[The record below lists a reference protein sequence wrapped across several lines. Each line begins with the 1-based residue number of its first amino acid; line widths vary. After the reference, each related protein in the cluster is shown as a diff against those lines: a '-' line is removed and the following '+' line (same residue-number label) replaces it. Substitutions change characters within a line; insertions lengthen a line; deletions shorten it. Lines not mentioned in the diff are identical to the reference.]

1 MPGVI
6 HIKQGS
12 LLLRHRP
19 WHTMLRA
26 SVTDHSMRKYCT
38 GVYKHMP
45 ARFEAHLSFFTA
57 APEAVSKLGHK
68 TARATRQALTAG
80 SAAGALL
87 PLTMVSSFLVIIVCV
102 SIPHTVTYLTK

>member
-6 HIKQGS
+6 HIRQDS

-19 WHTMLRA
+19 WHTMLRS

-45 ARFEAHLSFFTA
+45 AGFEAHLSFFTA
-57 APEAVSKLGHK
+57 APEAVSKLANK

-80 SAAGALL
+80 SAGDSTTAIDHGEQLVVD
-87 PLTMVSSFLVIIVCV
+87 TSFDTSVSASPTL
-102 SIPHTVTYLTK
+102 